1 LKPLFTLD
9 VELHKVFLDLKTF
22 RVIKKERLINIQKA
36 KRLSTILHIS
46 LILLFYLLFLFLYL
60 QNVISEILYLAFLLI
75 SLLILSLSIVVFRKA
90 RRIKRKITISLAIL
104 LLLFCYELP
113 LIGFASQSH
122 IADIYFDPRETV
134 ERSGIF
140 IITIGTKTLNN
151 MESKQ
156 AVQELLTKEHK
167 DVLTI
172 SELTNPMSYKNKNR
186 TLLSW
191 FGQTSPKEKMRED
204 LKEYFGKE
212 EQRITDY
219 FKDDQAIGNSA
230 GLAILLTELMINGAF
245 QNHLPIAVTGA
256 INGKGEVT
264 AVGGIKEKIQI
275 AEKSGFQFMFIP
287 SENSK
292 EAEIFQKEL
301 NTNIR
306 IFDVNHVDEAV
317 EQINYLNEKYKKK

>member
-1 LKPLFTLD
+1 M
-9 VELHKVFLDLKTF
+9 
-22 RVIKKERLINIQKA
+22 
-36 KRLSTILHIS
+36 
-46 LILLFYLLFLFLYL
+46 
-60 QNVISEILYLAFLLI
+60 
-75 SLLILSLSIVVFRKA
+75 
-90 RRIKRKITISLAIL
+90 IKRKVTISLAIL

-122 IADIYFDPRETV
+122 IVDIYLEPRETV

-172 SELTNPMSYKNKNR
+172 SELTNPMSYKNKNS

-191 FGQTSPKEKMRED
+191 FGQKSPKEKMRED
-204 LKEYFGKE
+204 LSEYFGKE
-212 EQRITDY
+212 EQRLTDY
-219 FKDDQAIGNSA
+219 FKNDQSIGNSS
-230 GLAILLTELMINGAF
+230 GLALLLTELMINGTF
-245 QNHLPIAVTGA
+245 QNQLPIAVTGA

-287 SENSK
+287 RENSK
-292 EAEIFQKEL
+292 EADTFQKEL

-317 EQINYLNEKYKKK
+317 EQINYMNEKYK

>member
-1 LKPLFTLD
+1 
-9 VELHKVFLDLKTF
+9 V
-22 RVIKKERLINIQKA
+22 INIQKA
-36 KRLSTILHIS
+36 KRFSIILHIS
-46 LILLFYLLFLFLYL
+46 LTLIFYLLFLFLYL
-60 QNVISEILYLAFLLI
+60 QDVIDEILYLAILLM
-75 SLLILSLSIVVFRKA
+75 SLLILSISIVVFRKKRTV
-90 RRIKRKITISLAIL
+90 RRKMTISLSIL

-113 LIGFASQSH
+113 LIGFAGQSH
-122 IADIYFDPRETV
+122 IADIYFEPRETV

-140 IITIGTKTLNN
+140 IISIEIETLNN

-156 AVQELLTKEHK
+156 AVQEQLTKEHK

-172 SELTNPMSYKNKNR
+172 IELTNPMSYKNKNR

-191 FGQTSPKEKMRED
+191 LGLNERSPKEKMRED
-204 LKEYFGKE
+204 LREYFGKE
-212 EQRITDY
+212 EQRLTDY
-219 FKDDQAIGNSA
+219 FNYDQATGNSA
-230 GLAILLTELMINGAF
+230 GLAILLTELMINGTF

-275 AEKSGFQFMFIP
+275 AEKSGFQFMIIP

-292 EAEIFQKEL
+292 EAETFQKEL

-306 IFDVNHVDEAV
+306 IFNVNHVDEAV
-317 EQINYLNEKYKKK
+317 EQINYLNEKYK